1 MSSSPG
7 GSGPGGVGALVRPTA
22 LRASARNTL
31 ALHSA
36 ACRDV
41 PPLARLLA
49 QRCGAPASPLAN
61 GLSEHAVR
69 AVQARGSRLCVR
81 MRGSEA
87 VIADCALS
95 RAQPSTVRGQNMQR
109 KGHAVSLHV
118 ESTVYCFRT
127 APQLP
132 L

>member
-1 MSSSPG
+1 VGSSPG

-22 LRASARNTL
+22 LRASARNTLALHSAACPTLDAPPLALHSAACPTLDARNTL

-69 AVQARGSRLCVR
+69 AAQARGFHLCVC
-81 MRGSEA
+81 MRGS
-87 VIADCALS
+87 DC
-95 RAQPSTVRGQNMQR
+95 
-109 KGHAVSLHV
+109 
-118 ESTVYCFRT
+118 
-127 APQLP
+127 
-132 L
+132 

>member
-1 MSSSPG
+1 MGSSPG

-22 LRASARNTL
+22 LRASARNTLALHSAACPTLDARNTL

-69 AVQARGSRLCVR
+69 AAQARGFHLCVC
-81 MRGSEA
+81 MRGS
-87 VIADCALS
+87 DC
-95 RAQPSTVRGQNMQR
+95 
-109 KGHAVSLHV
+109 
-118 ESTVYCFRT
+118 
-127 APQLP
+127 
-132 L
+132 